1 MPNESKP
8 IWNIL
13 CAKSE
18 RERSKAGLLFDK
30 MKKRKQALDRKEKLE
45 LMLEEYN
52 QTLNGVLKKSQTKH
66 EASTYRQFIVQLQ
79 KLLVFA
85 ESTLASANKEYD
97 FAKSE
102 FIKADL
108 EKRKL
113 QIFGGQNFLRENW
126 FLSKVKAENR
136 VVESINLIRH
146 NINSLKS
153 IVKK

>member
-8 IWNIL
+8 IWNVL

-18 RERSKAGLLFDK
+18 RERNKAGLLFDK
-30 MKKRKQALDRKEKLE
+30 MKKKRKQALDRKEKLE

-85 ESTLASANKEYD
+85 ESDFTSANQEYD

-102 FIKADL
+102 FIKADS

-113 QIFGGQNFLRENW
+113 EKLEERHSSKLILR
-126 FLSKVKAENR
+126 KVKAENR
-136 VVESINLIRH
+136 AVESIILIRH
-146 NINSLKS
+146 NINS
-153 IVKK
+153 